1 MKKLLSVLLLALVT
15 VTVSAQ
21 KGRDIYNRYSDE
33 KDVSAVYISKSMF
46 RLMGKLP
53 AVELNDE
60 DINLTE
66 LVKSLDGFYLI
77 DCSNPNVRQN
87 LKDDVNKFV
96 KSFKYEMLMEV
107 KDDGAETVRFYVI
120 SKDDD
125 VEGLVILI
133 DNEDSCTFICLDG
146 KMSRD
151 TLEKALSSID

>member
-77 DCSNPNVRQN
+77 DCNNPNVIQN

-96 KSFKYEMLMEV
+96 KASRYEILMEV

-125 VEGLVILI
+125 VEGLVMLI
-133 DNEDSCTFICLDG
+133 DDEDSCTFICLDG
-146 KMSRD
+146 RMSREN
-151 TLEKALSSID
+151 LEKMLPSED

>member
-77 DCSNPNVRQN
+77 DCNNPNVIQN

-96 KSFKYEMLMEV
+96 KASRYEILMEV
-107 KDDGAETVRFYVI
+107 KDDGAETVRIYII

-125 VEGLVILI
+125 VEGLVMLI
-133 DNEDSCTFICLDG
+133 DDEDSCTFICLDG
-146 KMSRD
+146 RMSREN
-151 TLEKALSSID
+151 LEKMLPSED

>member
-1 MKKLLSVLLLALVT
+1 MKKLIIVLLLTLFT

-21 KGRDIYNRYSDE
+21 SGRDIYNRYSDE

-77 DCSNPNVRQN
+77 DCNNPNVIQN

-96 KSFKYEMLMEV
+96 KASRYEILMEV
-107 KDDGAETVRFYVI
+107 KDDGAETVRIYII

-125 VEGLVILI
+125 VEGLVMLI
-133 DNEDSCTFICLDG
+133 DDEDSCTFICLDG
-146 KMSRD
+146 RMSREN
-151 TLEKALSSID
+151 LEKMLPSED